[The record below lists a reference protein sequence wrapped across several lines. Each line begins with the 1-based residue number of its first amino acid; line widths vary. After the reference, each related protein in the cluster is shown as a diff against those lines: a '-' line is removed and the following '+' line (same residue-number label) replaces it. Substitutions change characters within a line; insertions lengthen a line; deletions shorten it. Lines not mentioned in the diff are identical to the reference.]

1 MADPG
6 GRVREQGDR
15 TRRTRDGLDR
25 HGTYR
30 GSTGTNAWQAI
41 AIVALIAAAA
51 GWTTVVLL
59 AVREPAS
66 IAAVASPTPADTTDP
81 GLVDG
86 SSAPPVEPSH
96 DDPALE
102 AILPTTI
109 GGVALDVQSV
119 DGSAILTD
127 DGWSTTISDFLTSV
141 DKTAT
146 DLRLAEA
153 SDPTGGI
160 DVSIDVYHVAGV
172 DGASLSDALLAAWK
186 GDNPDLVV
194 TDVTIAGSAVKKID
208 FGQDGVPAS
217 YIYARDDYAFDIWT
231 DDEALA
237 AEALAAVA
245 GSGQEPSATP

>member
-1 MADPG
+1 M
-6 GRVREQGDR
+6 REKSDR
-15 TRRTRDGLDR
+15 TRRTRDSLDR
-25 HGTYR
+25 HRSYQ
-30 GSTGTNAWQAI
+30 GSTGTNVWQAI

-59 AVREPAS
+59 AVREPAP
-66 IAAVASPTPADTTDP
+66 IAAVASPTASDSADP
-81 GLVDG
+81 GLVDA
-86 SSAPPVEPSH
+86 SSAPPIEPSH

-102 AILPTTI
+102 TILPTTV

-146 DLRLAEA
+146 DLHLAEA
-153 SDPTGGI
+153 SDPTQGI
-160 DVSIDVYHVAGV
+160 DVSIDVYHVPGV
-172 DGASLSDALLAAWK
+172 DGAALSDALLAAWK

-194 TDVTIAGSAVKKID
+194 TDVTLAGSAVKKID

-217 YIYARDDYAFDIWT
+217 YIYARDEYAFDIWT
-231 DDEALA
+231 DDETLA
-237 AEALAAVA
+237 SEALAAVA
-245 GSGQEPSATP
+245 ASGVAPSATP